1 MSIQYVRDAG
11 VAPGANGYFDT
22 PDLSPTNLTMKNVGT
37 VAAVLTLVDMLGAKS
52 EPITIAP
59 NAPLLIENMSLHQ
72 YSLTGNG
79 ALVVMYAGWPEKVNP
94 DYISLGTTGGVSTTP
109 IGTSLLAAGTSL
121 YTCPAGT
128 RAHLVRVRAVTT
140 HFPQTVNLW
149 VSPYLN
155 GTTGEQFPIT
165 PAGGIAMVSGAP
177 LNGNWTAGPEP
188 FNNATLPGDG
198 LLLLPGDQVLGTS
211 SVDNQVA
218 AYLVVLQEPL

>member
-37 VAAVLTLVDMLGAKS
+37 VPAVLTLVDMLGAKS

-94 DYISLGTTGGVSTTP
+94 DYIQTGS
-109 IGTSLLAAGTSL
+109 
-121 YTCPAGT
+121 
-128 RAHLVRVRAVTT
+128 R
-140 HFPQTVNLW
+140 
-149 VSPYLN
+149 
-155 GTTGEQFPIT
+155 
-165 PAGGIAMVSGAP
+165 SGAP
-177 LNGNWTAGPEP
+177 ESGTTISILAGIPKALYAVPPGFRFTLSSIAVTGTVGDTLFLFIQRQAIGALLDWISPIETSSGVGGMVIPAVGSVYFGEGPNDNVTWADAPILYAGDILYAETLNHNGTGYVA
-188 FNNATLPGDG
+188 G
-198 LLLLPGDQVLGTS
+198 LL
-211 SVDNQVA
+211 
-218 AYLVVLQEPL
+218 EPL